1 MTARLASI
9 DRHSQFYLP
18 ATAATVERLQRAAS
32 TADVPRGTVLARQGE
47 MPRHVHFLESGYVGT
62 TVTSPQ
68 AHEYIVTFFRPG
80 DPFLL
85 CSVMLNT
92 PYPAS
97 ITVLQDSRIAMAPI
111 ELFRAC
117 AATDLTLAMGIAKT
131 LAAQRQGLAV
141 HIRDLKLQ
149 PPAQRLANFLLGL
162 VEDTDSRDTLTLP
175 CDRRILAGWL
185 GLVPASASRAF
196 RELERI
202 GVTGRGRQ
210 IDIASLDRLRDF
222 VSTA

>member
-1 MTARLASI
+1 MTACLTAI
-9 DRHSQFYLP
+9 DQRAAFYLP
-18 ATAATVERLQRAAS
+18 GSPATIERLHNALS
-32 TADVPRGTVLARQGE
+32 IHDFTRGTVLARQGD
-47 MPRHVHFLESGYVGT
+47 MPRNVHFLESGYVGT

-68 AHEYIVTFFRPG
+68 AHDYIIAFFRPG
-80 DPFLL
+80 DVFLL

-92 PYPAS
+92 PYPVA
-97 ITVLQDSRIAMAPI
+97 ITLLQDSRIATVPV

-117 AATDLTLAMGIAKT
+117 AATDLTLATGVAKA
-131 LAAQRQGLAV
+131 LATQRQILAV

-149 PPAQRLANFLLGL
+149 PPAQRLASFLLNL
-162 VEDTDSRDTLTLP
+162 AEDGDSRSALLLP

-202 GVTGRGRQ
+202 GITGRGRQ
-210 IDIASLDRLRDF
+210 IEIASLDRLREF
-222 VSTA
+222 VHAA